1 MWQMELDSVK
11 KFVNSIN
18 LIKIFPQKTL
28 TENPVDVMNDAVICC
43 IQSTATII
51 VKQKSFVLPATL
63 SI

>member
-28 TENPVDVMNDAVICC
+28 TENPVDVMNDAVICY
-43 IQSTATII
+43 IQLELL
-51 VKQKSFVLPATL
+51 SFIKVLFYQQRYPFE
-63 SI
+63 

>member
-43 IQSTATII
+43 IQL
-51 VKQKSFVLPATL
+51 QPLSFIKVLFYQQRYPFE
-63 SI
+63 